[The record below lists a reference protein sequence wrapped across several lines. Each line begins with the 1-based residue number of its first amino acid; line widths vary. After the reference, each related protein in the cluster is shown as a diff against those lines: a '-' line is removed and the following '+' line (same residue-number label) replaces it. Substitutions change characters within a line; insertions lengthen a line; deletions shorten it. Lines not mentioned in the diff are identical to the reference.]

1 MDESGRRGR
10 INTGKKMKS
19 SSRKYYDCW
28 WPAREVLLSEI
39 CWLWNVGMFDLSVYW
54 LANSNLNG
62 FELDLIFLLT
72 ITFIWNSYDGDCLV
86 PFPLD
91 KRSPR
96 NGYVTLCPLLWM
108 EFMCALGKTLFYII
122 FITGNVD
129 LPNINVLYTLHV
141 SFTQTN
147 SFVSGETK
155 ALVITIPF

>member
-1 MDESGRRGR
+1 M
-10 INTGKKMKS
+10 
-19 SSRKYYDCW
+19 
-28 WPAREVLLSEI
+28 
-39 CWLWNVGMFDLSVYW
+39 
-54 LANSNLNG
+54 
-62 FELDLIFLLT
+62 
-72 ITFIWNSYDGDCLV
+72 